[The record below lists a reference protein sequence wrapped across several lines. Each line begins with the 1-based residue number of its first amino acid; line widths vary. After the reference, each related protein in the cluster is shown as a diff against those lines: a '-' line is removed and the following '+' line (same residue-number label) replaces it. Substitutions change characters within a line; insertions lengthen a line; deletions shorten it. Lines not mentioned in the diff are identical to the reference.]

1 MRNYLVILFVLL
13 FVSVHG
19 QDKWKGIYSSTNHN
33 IFNRFHFTGME
44 LAYMYPRA
52 SEKKYRYWELSN
64 LVFGTFHKTFEDEKL
79 IQLGIG
85 YGLGYY
91 FLGNSADKFKL
102 RWSHSSG
109 IYFLHKKTIPNLTQV
124 YVSKANKLGIYY
136 KPKIQAEY
144 KLNSRLSALI
154 GLSGMVAI
162 SLNSSTTNNVFV
174 DKIYRDSKYFEFT
187 FNPIKIE
194 IGIQYKIF

>member
-13 FVSVHG
+13 FVSVHA

-44 LAYMYPRA
+44 LAYLYPR
-52 SEKKYRYWELSN
+52 SNEKKYRYWELSN
-64 LVFGTFHKTFEDEKL
+64 LVFGTFHKTFDDEKL

-109 IYFLHKKTIPNLTQV
+109 IYFLNKKTIPNHTQF
-124 YVSKANKLGIYY
+124 YVLKSNKLGVYY

-154 GLSGMVAI
+154 GLSGIVTI
-162 SLNSSTTNNVFV
+162 SLNSNRTNDVFV
-174 DKIYRDSKYFEFT
+174 DKIYRDHKFIEYNI
-187 FNPIKIE
+187 NPIRIE
-194 IGIQYKIF
+194 LGIQYKIF